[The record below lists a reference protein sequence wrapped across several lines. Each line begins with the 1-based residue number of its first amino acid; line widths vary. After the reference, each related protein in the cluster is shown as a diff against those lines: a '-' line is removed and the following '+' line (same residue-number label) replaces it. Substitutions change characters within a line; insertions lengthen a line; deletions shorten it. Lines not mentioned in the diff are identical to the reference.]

1 MNPSVEKIFDK
12 VFKLPNKQKAA
23 LLLLTLIFVGAALFF
38 LLIKPKYEQFKSLQV
53 KLNDLQNQIQENK
66 KIADNLPKLKRE
78 YEQLKR
84 ELDAALTELPNQ
96 KEIPSLL
103 TSITNV
109 GKSSGLYFLLFR
121 PKPEQPKD
129 FYSEVPVDIVISG
142 SFYNV
147 ANFFVAVGN
156 LPRIVNIN
164 NVVVSDIKDTG
175 GRTMMKVNCLATTFR
190 FLEKKE
196 TKDTKDE
203 KKKK

>member
-1 MNPSVEKIFDK
+1 MNPSVEKAFEK

-23 LLLLTLIFVGAALFF
+23 LLCLTLSLVGIAFYF
-38 LLIKPKYEQFKSLQV
+38 GLIKPKYEQFKQLQV

-84 ELDAALTELPNQ
+84 ELEAALTELPNQ

-109 GKSSGLYFLLFR
+109 GKSSGLDFLIFR
-121 PKPEQPKD
+121 PKPEQSKD
-129 FYSEVPVDIVISG
+129 FYSEVPVDIAVSG
-142 SFYNV
+142 SFFNV

-164 NVVVSDIKDTG
+164 NVAVSDIKDAG

-196 TKDTKDE
+196 TTDE

>member
-1 MNPSVEKIFDK
+1 MNPSVDKAFEKI
-12 VFKLPNKQKAA
+12 FKLPNKQKAA
-23 LLLLTLIFVGAALFF
+23 LLLLTLFLVGAAFTF
-38 LLIKPKYEQFKSLQV
+38 GLIKPKYEQFKELQV

-66 KIADNLPKLKRE
+66 KVADNLPRLKRE

-84 ELDAALTELPNQ
+84 ELEAALTELPNQ
-96 KEIPSLL
+96 KEIPTLL

-109 GKSSGLYFLLFR
+109 GKGAGLDFLLFR
-121 PKPEQPKD
+121 PRPEEPKD
-129 FYSEVPVDIVISG
+129 FYSAVPVDIVVSG

-164 NVVVSDIKDTG
+164 NVVFSDIRDAG
-175 GRTMMKVNCLATTFR
+175 GRSMMKVNCLATTFR

-196 TKDTKDE
+196 TKDE
-203 KKKK
+203 KK